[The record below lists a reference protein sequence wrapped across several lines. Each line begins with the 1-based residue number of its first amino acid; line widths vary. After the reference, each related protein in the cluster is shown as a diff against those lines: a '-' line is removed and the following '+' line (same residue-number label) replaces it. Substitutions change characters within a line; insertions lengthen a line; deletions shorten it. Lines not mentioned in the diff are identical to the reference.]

1 MRSTDLRGTVQVE
14 AALTHFVVFDGAMEA
29 LVRLGTRQH
38 HLLQNQNESSRGRD
52 DCRPYLLPY
61 LGSDRS

>member
-29 LVRLGTRQH
+29 LVKVGNATT
-38 HLLQNQNESSRGRD
+38 SSFAEPERIFQRK
-52 DCRPYLLPY
+52 R
-61 LGSDRS
+61 

>member
-1 MRSTDLRGTVQVE
+1 MCSTDLRGTVQ
-14 AALTHFVVFDGAMEA
+14 ACADLMDVVVLFDGAMEA

-38 HLLQNQNESSRGRD
+38 HLLQNQNECPRGSD
-52 DCRPYLLPY
+52 DCRPY